1 MTHFPFGKKQI
12 EKLGWNTG
20 DLTHRVGQKLNEVM
34 DTLSFFRF
42 ENVLSWL

>member
-1 MTHFPFGKKQI
+1 M

-20 DLTHRVGQKLNEVM
+20 ELTHRVGQKLNEVM
-34 DTLSFFRF
+34 VFFFRF